1 MRKAI
6 PDHMARRANREPKA
20 TLEKKARREK
30 LDHLALQDL
39 SGLLGQAHHRLEC
52 RSSHWHFSKSHESSL
67 QKGVRTLC

>member
-1 MRKAI
+1 VRKAI

-39 SGLLGQAHHRLEC
+39 PGLLGQAHHHQEC
-52 RSSHWHFSKSHESSL
+52 RSSHF
-67 QKGVRTLC
+67 